1 LDSKRQGGASEVHQA
16 FWKSSQNHLEF
27 EASEMLHLLALTL
40 FLEKMSPY
48 ASRPRRIRLS
58 SCVLINLPRV
68 EALAGDQY
76 FSRSRL
82 TSARNL
88 CFSSALTKRGGHWKI
103 GDSVTSFGRPF
114 L

>member
-1 LDSKRQGGASEVHQA
+1 L
-16 FWKSSQNHLEF
+16 KSSRNHHEF
-27 EASEMLHLLALTL
+27 EGFEMLDLLALTL
-40 FLEKMSPY
+40 FRKKMSPFL
-48 ASRPRRIRLS
+48 SRPRRIRLS
-58 SCVLINLPRV
+58 ANVLINLPSV

-88 CFSSALTKRGGHWKI
+88 CFSGALTKRGGHWKI

-114 L
+114 P